1 MLTSITPLGERG
13 RANRWGRTATAY
25 VVASALA
32 GTVLGALLGVIGAAA
47 DPPRTAALIALAA
60 IAAGAALGDAA
71 DHRPPSWRRQV
82 DENWLPTYR
91 GWVYGAGYGGQ
102 LGLGVVTIVTSATT
116 YAVLA
121 AEVLVG
127 SVGGGALLGL
137 VFGLARALPL
147 LLARRVHSTTQLAS
161 LHAAVVGAATRVRWG
176 GVAVCLAVAAGAL
189 VGATT

>member
-32 GTVLGALLGVIGAAA
+32 GAALGAVLGAVGSGIDPSRDDALL
-47 DPPRTAALIALAA
+47 ALAA
-60 IAAGAALGDAA
+60 VAVVAAILDGLDR
-71 DHRPPSWRRQV
+71 RPPSWRRQV
-82 DENWLPTYR
+82 NENWLQTYR

-121 AEVLVG
+121 AEVLVA
-127 SVGGGALLGL
+127 SPADGAGLGL
-137 VFGLARALPL
+137 VFGLARAMPL
-147 LLARRVHSTTQLAS
+147 LLAHRVQTTRQLAA
-161 LHAAVVGAATRVRWG
+161 LHTRVVGASTAVRWS
-176 GVAVCLAVAAGAL
+176 GVAVSVVVAATA
-189 VGATT
+189 VGVTT